1 MINQNTLW
9 FRGRGLGTETNITN
23 GIDNSKLNIGYKL
36 GALQMLIWSILG
48 WTGLPGTLG
57 STTPLTSSSNL

>member
-23 GIDNSKLNIGYKL
+23 CIDNSKLNIGYKL
-36 GALQMLIWSILG
+36 GALQMLIC
-48 WTGLPGTLG
+48 
-57 STTPLTSSSNL
+57 